1 MIYNNES
8 MKNQIL
14 PVEVLE
20 NSAATYLPKVTVRS
34 RAIYTTILFSI
45 IGLLILM
52 PIIKV
57 DVTVASAGQV
67 ISEFGRS
74 EVTSLSSGILS
85 EVKIKDN
92 DVVKKDQPLF
102 IIASAGLDGQ
112 LTYTTSQLE
121 EKEKYIGDLDQLI
134 ANFNSAAPQTSLYRQ
149 ELQSLKE
156 FLRMKEKERAYYF
169 GKMTTARKLYT
180 SGAFSKQ
187 ELQNAELDLDRI
199 NVEIQNSRS
208 EKLNKWQS
216 DLATIRSETKGLQS
230 QEKQMNEQKGMSV
243 IKASIA
249 GSIQLRS
256 GKTAGSS
263 IQTGEVL
270 ATLSPDSNLLAECY
284 VSPRDIGL
292 IREGMKV
299 KFQVD
304 AFNYNEWGMIS
315 GQVADVAKDFVIE
328 QQNQPIYKIKCKLD
342 KKELQLKNGY
352 TGKLK
357 KGMSMRGIFVVTRR
371 SLMQLLYDN
380 VDDWLNPVNG
390 KRAAPAK

>member
-1 MIYNNES
+1 

-45 IGLLILM
+45 IGLFILM

-57 DVTVASAGQV
+57 DVTVASSGQV

-102 IIASAGLDGQ
+102 IIASSGLDGQ
-112 LTYTTSQLE
+112 LTSTSIDLE
-121 EKEKYIGDLDQLI
+121 EKEKYIEDLDQMI
-134 ANFNSAAPQTSLYRQ
+134 VNSNSAAPQTSLYRQ
-149 ELQSLKE
+149 ELQFFKRQLQIKQKQKSYAYNDLMRARELYANKSYAKIE
-156 FLRMKEKERAYYF
+156 LEKAEGDYNRIDGDLQSF
-169 GKMTTARKLYT
+169 QLEKLY
-180 SGAFSKQ
+180 
-187 ELQNAELDLDRI
+187 
-199 NVEIQNSRS
+199 
-208 EKLNKWQS
+208 KWQS
-216 DLATIRSETKGLQS
+216 DLAVLRSETRGLQS
-230 QEKQMNEQKGMSV
+230 KAQQMNEQKGMSV
-243 IKASIA
+243 IKASMA

-263 IQTGEVL
+263 IQIGEVL

-390 KRAAPAK
+390 KPAPPAK

>member
-1 MIYNNES
+1 

-34 RAIYTTILFSI
+34 RAIYTAILFSI
-45 IGLLILM
+45 IVLLILM

-57 DVTVASAGQV
+57 DVTVTSAGQV
-67 ISEFGRS
+67 MSEFGRS
-74 EVTSLSSGILS
+74 EIKSLSSGILS

-102 IIASAGLDGQ
+102 IIASAGLDGE
-112 LTYTTSQLE
+112 LTFTSNQLE
-121 EKEKYIGDLDQLI
+121 EKEKYISDLDQIVLNI
-134 ANFNSAAPQTSLYRQ
+134 NTAAPQTNLYRQ

-156 FLRMKEKERAYYF
+156 FLRMKEKERAYFF
-169 GKMTTARKLYT
+169 GKMTTARKLYA

-187 ELQNAELDLDRI
+187 ELQNAELDLDKI
-199 NVEIQNSRS
+199 NVEIQNLRS

-216 DLATIRSETKGLQS
+216 DLAALRSETKGLQS
-230 QEKQMNEQKGMSV
+230 KAQQMNEQKGMSI

-249 GSIQLRS
+249 GSIQLTS

-263 IQTGEVL
+263 IQTGELL
-270 ATLSPDSNLLAECY
+270 AILSPDSNLLAECY
-284 VSPRDIGL
+284 VNPRDIGL

-315 GQVADVAKDFVIE
+315 GHVADVAKDFVIE
-328 QQNQPIYKIKCKLD
+328 QNQPIYKIKCKLD

-380 VDDWLNPVNG
+380 VDDWLNPVNA
-390 KRAAPAK
+390 KSATPAK

>member
-1 MIYNNES
+1 

-45 IGLLILM
+45 IGLFILM
-52 PIIKV
+52 PIIKL
-57 DVTVASAGQV
+57 DVTVASSGQV

-102 IIASAGLDGQ
+102 IIASSGLDGQ
-112 LTYTTSQLE
+112 LTSTSIDLE
-121 EKEKYIGDLDQLI
+121 EKEKYIEDLDQMI
-134 ANFNSAAPQTSLYRQ
+134 VNSNSAAPQTSLYRQ
-149 ELQSLKE
+149 ELQFFKRQLQIKQKQKSYAYNDLTRARELYANKSYAKIE
-156 FLRMKEKERAYYF
+156 LEKAEGDYNRIEGDLQSF
-169 GKMTTARKLYT
+169 QLEKLY
-180 SGAFSKQ
+180 
-187 ELQNAELDLDRI
+187 
-199 NVEIQNSRS
+199 
-208 EKLNKWQS
+208 KWQS
-216 DLATIRSETKGLQS
+216 DLAALRSETRGLQS
-230 QEKQMNEQKGMSV
+230 KAQQMNEQKGMSV
-243 IKASIA
+243 IKASMA

-263 IQTGEVL
+263 IQIGEVL

-390 KRAAPAK
+390 KPATPAK